1 MQDVPTRWN
10 STYRMLS
17 CALYYRLAFSHLSLS
32 DSNFQSCP
40 SSDEWERIEKM
51 CSFLKVFYEA
61 TLQFSGSLY
70 PTSNLYFPQIFGIHL
85 KLVEE
90 IESVDPYMRK
100 MATQMWNKFSK
111 YWSDFNLL
119 LAIAVVF
126 DPRYKFTFVEFSYKK
141 LYGEGS
147 LQLKMVEDTLFALYD
162 EYMHASKNST
172 ACESTSLQGSN
183 DNESRQG
190 NVEGGP
196 SHSILEV
203 NHIHYIC
210 YWFIIFVFKYTN
222 STIHFH
228 ILFNITGV

>member
-1 MQDVPTRWN
+1 
-10 STYRMLS
+10 
-17 CALYYRLAFSHLSLS
+17 
-32 DSNFQSCP
+32 
-40 SSDEWERIEKM
+40 
-51 CSFLKVFYEA
+51 
-61 TLQFSGSLY
+61 
-70 PTSNLYFPQIFGIHL
+70 
-85 KLVEE
+85 
-90 IESVDPYMRK
+90 

-172 ACESTSLQGSN
+172 ACESTSFQGSN

-203 NHIHYIC
+203 NHIHY
-210 YWFIIFVFKYTN
+210 FITFVIGLLFLFLNILILQFIFIFY
-222 STIHFH
+222 
-228 ILFNITGV
+228 LL